1 MKTSIKR
8 RAALR
13 LAEWIQHRAT
23 ELRLE
28 LENHVRDEEMRIVL
42 AAKRVRG
49 LRLYAAWC
57 RARPELVGHGSTTVL
72 RELTGRYPVASG
84 GVAQST

>member
-1 MKTSIKR
+1 MKISIRKH
-8 RAALR
+8 AALR
-13 LAEWIQHRAT
+13 LAEWIQHRAV

-28 LENHVRDEEMRIVL
+28 LENHVRDEELRIVL

-57 RARPELVGHGSTTVL
+57 RARPKLVGHGSTVL
-72 RELTGRYPVASG
+72 RESTGRYPAASG
-84 GVAQST
+84 GVVQST